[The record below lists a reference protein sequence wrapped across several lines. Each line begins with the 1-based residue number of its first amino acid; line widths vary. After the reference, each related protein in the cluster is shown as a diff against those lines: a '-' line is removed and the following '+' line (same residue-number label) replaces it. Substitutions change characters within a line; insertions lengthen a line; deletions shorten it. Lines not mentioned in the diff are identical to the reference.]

1 MSKTNRTDKSVRFA
15 LLNAVA
21 LAGLMA
27 SPALAQ
33 DASTETVSEEE
44 IVITGYRASL
54 RSSTEAKRNSVSF
67 TDSVFAEDIG
77 QMPDLNIAESL
88 NRIPGIQLAREVN
101 GEGLQVAI
109 RGLDTNFTKI
119 VLNSTQIAVAS
130 TGSADS
136 QGVNR
141 ELDLDIF
148 PTELFT
154 RLDVSKTQRASQL
167 EGGAAG
173 LVNMRSARPF
183 DYADSQITYTVQGS
197 YAEQNEEWSPRAAI
211 IASGRWETGAGEFG
225 VLAGYAGVRSK
236 STTFGYE
243 TIGVTNANMTYN
255 HVGIDPPFI
264 PATAT
269 TPSSP
274 ITPATNPCGSVVQP
288 TQAELDDGTFVRN
301 TAPLPSAA
309 QCFNGTGGNGF
320 TWASTIPNV
329 GGPPGYAP
337 GTVITDDILLD
348 LNPGATLAQIG
359 EGLLPRLGRP
369 AYFDGDRDR
378 DAAMLSLQWAPNDN
392 IEFYLDIVG
401 AQAERNFNR
410 IDLMFEV
417 RSFNSMI
424 PLEMEVDENNV
435 VTYGRFANS
444 RLFLEARPYTEELE
458 FYNIN
463 PGARINV
470 NEHMRFD
477 VQANKSRSTFFRA
490 QPTVGLGLTP
500 VEVEYINEG
509 GDTPVFNYA
518 VDPNDPDAG
527 WTWVRAFLQA
537 EERVTE
543 TEGLHVDFT
552 WGEERQNIR
561 VGAAWDNISRE
572 IRGLDNVRAWQ
583 NFTCGGNADLTV
595 NATCNGAPG
604 SAIETAEISQFLTPS
619 PAGFVT
625 PLYDQIFA
633 ATNYH
638 EFLRTASLCPL
649 TPCTG
654 VAGAATGARSG
665 DIDEGTLGGYIEV
678 NAESEF
684 LDRTLRYNLGVRYIH
699 TDQTISAPN
708 AIQGEI
714 VFISLDSEYDE
725 YLPSFNAAF
734 DLTENIV
741 LRMAA
746 SRTLTRANPNDMLP
760 ATTFSDPC
768 ACVANQGNPDLT
780 PFLSTNFDF
789 GGEWYTGGEGYVG
802 VALFNKRLTG
812 FTETGT
818 RTVVFS
824 ELGIPFDS
832 LVQAQQ
838 AAITGAGGPD
848 VAPVVVNTR
857 VNRRDPLT
865 VKGYEINWVQPLT
878 FILDGLGFTANYTRL
893 SGSPTL
899 PTNVS
904 PVTYNFTGYYEVG
917 GFSGRVSYT
926 WNDEQRQTDTPQDN
940 FNNSAQPQAGHRFN
954 EARGQLDAAF
964 RYTFDF
970 IPSDPQLTLD
980 LININGA
987 TRREYQGYNNMAYKF
1002 YDPGY
1007 SVLLGIRGT
1016 F

>member
-1 MSKTNRTDKSVRFA
+1 MSSKHRDKSVRFA
-15 LLNAVA
+15 LLNAAA

-27 SPALAQ
+27 TPSLALAQ
-33 DASTETVSEEE
+33 DTATTETTSEEE
-44 IVITGYRASL
+44 IVVTGYRASL
-54 RSSTEAKRNSVSF
+54 RSSTEAKRNAVSF

-77 QMPDLNIAESL
+77 QFPDLNIAESL

-101 GEGLQVAI
+101 GEGLQIAI

-130 TGSADS
+130 TGSADA

-167 EGGAAG
+167 EGGASG

-183 DYADSQITYTVQGS
+183 DYSGSQITYTLQGN
-197 YAEQNEEWSPRAAI
+197 YGELNEEWSPRGAL

-225 VLAGYAGVRSK
+225 VLAGYAGVRNK

-243 TIGVTNANMTYN
+243 TIGVTNANLTYRQC
-255 HVGIDPPFI
+255 GIAPPAGVSI
-264 PATAT
+264 DAIAPA
-269 TPSSP
+269 
-274 ITPATNPCGSVVQP
+274 C
-288 TQAELDDGTFVRN
+288 N
-301 TAPLPSAA
+301 T
-309 QCFNGTGGNGF
+309 TGGNGF
-320 TWASTIPNV
+320 NW
-329 GGPPGYAP
+329 GGPAGSAA
-337 GTVITDDILLD
+337 TVPANTTSGLPVGAVIDAAFLTG
-348 LNPGATLAQIG
+348 LNPGLTAQQIG
-359 EGLLPRLGRP
+359 DGLLPRLGRP

-378 DAAMLSLQWAPNDN
+378 DAAILSLQWAPNDKV
-392 IEFYLDIVG
+392 EFYLDVIG

-424 PLEMEVDENNV
+424 PMDMEVDQNNV
-435 VTYGRFANS
+435 VTYGRFANA

-463 PGARINV
+463 PGARLDVAENV
-470 NEHMRFD
+470 RID

-500 VEVEYINEG
+500 VEVEYVNEG
-509 GDTPVFNYA
+509 GETPQFNYA
-518 VDPNDPDAG
+518 VDPNNPNAG
-527 WTWVRAFLQA
+527 WTWIRAFLQA

-543 TEGLHVDFT
+543 TEGLHTDLT
-552 WGEERQNIR
+552 WGDERQNIR
-561 VGAAWDNISRE
+561 IGAAWDNISRE

-583 NFTCGGNADLTV
+583 NFTCGGGAPLTV
-595 NATCNGAPG
+595 NAACNGAPG

-665 DIDEGTLGGYIEV
+665 DIEEDTLGGYIEV

-708 AIQGEI
+708 AIAGEV
-714 VFISLDSEYDE
+714 VFISLGSEYDE
-725 YLPSFNAAF
+725 YLPSLNAAF

-789 GGEWYTGGEGYVG
+789 GGEWYTGGEGYIG

-824 ELGIPFDS
+824 DLGIPFDS

-838 AAITGAGGPD
+838 DAIMGAGGPD

-865 VKGYEINWVQPLT
+865 VKGYEVNWVQPLT

-893 SGSPTL
+893 SGTPTL
-899 PTNVS
+899 PPNVS
-904 PVTYNFTGYYEVG
+904 PVTYNLTGYYEAG

-940 FNNSAQPQAGHRFN
+940 FNGSAQPQAGHRFT
-954 EARGQLDAAF
+954 EERGQLDAAF

-970 IPSDPQLTLD
+970 IPSEPQLTLD

-987 TRREYQGYNNMAYKF
+987 TRREYQGYNNVAYKF

-1007 SVLLGIRGT
+1007 SVLVGIRGT